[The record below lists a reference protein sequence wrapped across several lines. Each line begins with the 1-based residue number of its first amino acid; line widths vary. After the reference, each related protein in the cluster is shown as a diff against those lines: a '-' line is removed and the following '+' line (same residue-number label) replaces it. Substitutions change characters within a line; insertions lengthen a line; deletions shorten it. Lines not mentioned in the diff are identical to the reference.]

1 MVDLLNLTFNKKI
14 LSEIV
19 ALSYNQ
25 VCCQTSSQKK
35 KKKKDLLPNFKVILM
50 ACFLFIRFVCL
61 FLFFWCEDLYSFKFC
76 DWF

>member
-1 MVDLLNLTFNKKI
+1 MKDIKRKCKPMVDLLNLTFNKKI

-35 KKKKDLLPNFKVILM
+35 KKKKICCQTLR
-50 ACFLFIRFVCL
+50 LF
-61 FLFFWCEDLYSFKFC
+61 
-76 DWF
+76 